1 MGREAICQVTH
12 QKKTVEAKA
21 QLEGDHVLIRGEELR
36 LRIPVKDLRKVEAV
50 KGALELDHASTGPV
64 RLALG
69 ADAAPK
75 WVQKILH
82 PPSRLDKLG
91 VKPGVTVCL
100 EGRFEREFER
110 EVEAAPQAKAAEA
123 DLVFAAA
130 DSPADLQRAAALA
143 VRLQG
148 KSAIWV
154 VYPKG
159 KGSKVT
165 QEDVFGALRAAGV
178 VDSKVCG
185 FSATHTALKFVVPL
199 SRRTPKPLK

>member
-1 MGREAICQVTH
+1 MGLEAICKVTH

-21 QLEGDHVLIRGEELR
+21 QLEGDHVIVRGEDLR
-36 LRIPVKDLRKVEAV
+36 LKIPVKDLRKVEAAN
-50 KGALELDHASTGPV
+50 GTLELDHASTGLV

-75 WVQKILH
+75 WVHKILH
-82 PPSRLDKLG
+82 PPSRLNKLG
-91 VKPGVTVCL
+91 LKPGVSVCL
-100 EGRFEREFER
+100 EGRFDRDFER
-110 EVEAAPQAKAAEA
+110 EVEGAPQAKANDA

-130 DSPADLQRAAALA
+130 DNLAELQRAAALA
-143 VRLQG
+143 AKLRG

-159 KGSKVT
+159 KGAPVT

-199 SRRTPKPLK
+199 SRRTAKPLK

>member
-1 MGREAICQVTH
+1 MGLEAICKVTH

-21 QLEGDHVLIRGEELR
+21 QLEGDHVIIRGEELR
-36 LRIPVKDLRKVEAV
+36 LKIPVKDLRRIEAV

-69 ADAAPK
+69 ANAALK

-91 VKPGVTVCL
+91 VKPGVSVYL
-100 EGRFEREFER
+100 EGRFDREFER
-110 EVEAAPQAKAAEA
+110 EVEAAPQAKATNA

-130 DSPADLQRAAALA
+130 DSPAELQRASALA
-143 VRLQG
+143 AKLEG

-159 KGSKVT
+159 KGSPVT
-165 QEDVFGALRAAGV
+165 QEDVFAALRAAGV

-199 SRRTPKPLK
+199 SRRTAKPLK